1 MKNIF
6 ILLALFGIAS
16 CEKVEE
22 ILQKG
27 SFDGYAQCIKNNQ
40 EEVKLLGKS
49 IVENE
54 CAKKYSRKADGGKVF
69 SGCRAYIS
77 LGSKPSVSISECQN
91 DSDKII
97 TAVKVYITVKNFP
110 DRKSSPTGFKL
121 RSKSESIFIKPGN
134 YLNKTIYTSNSS
146 ILEDKYILDLP
157 YCSQETDPTKPCVS
171 WSIDEHKYLNID
183 I

>member
-22 ILQKG
+22 ILHKG

-40 EEVKLLGKS
+40 EEVNLLGKS

-54 CAKKYSRKADGGKVF
+54 CAKKHSRIANGGKVF
-69 SGCRAYIS
+69 SQCSAS
-77 LGSKPSVSISECQN
+77 VTLGSKPNVSISNCQN

-97 TAVKVYITVKNFP
+97 TSVKVYITVNNFP
-110 DRKSSPTGFKL
+110 DSNSSPFKL

-134 YLNKTIYTSNSS
+134 NLRKTIYTSNSS
-146 ILEDKYILDLP
+146 ILEDKMILDLP
-157 YCSQETDPTKPCVS
+157 YCTKETDPTKPCIS
-171 WSIDEHKYLNID
+171 WSIDEHNYLNID